1 MQEVK
6 ASVKEYIL
14 RVTFGG
20 DGQDISSAGNLGIR
34 KLSPEWASFF
44 QNLLKSSPTRL
55 MGEDKGKNDGEN
67 HEKGFSPSKTA
78 KSSPTSQM
86 GEDSSVSSQKKPGK
100 RRSHD
105 LPNSQKRYENPLDEF
120 INFTNT
126 QMRGNAGKD
135 EMAEICLNMVMAVP
149 LKLQV
154 QIVVNDILL

>member
-20 DGQDISSAGNLGIR
+20 DSQDISSGENLRNR
-34 KLSPEWASFF
+34 KPSPEWASFF
-44 QNLLKSSPTRL
+44 QNLLKSSLISRVR
-55 MGEDKGKNDGEN
+55 EDKGKNDGEN
-67 HEKGFSPSKTA
+67 REKGFSPPETPG
-78 KSSPTSQM
+78 SSLNGQM
-86 GEDSSVSSQKKPGK
+86 REDMGVSRQKKPGK

-126 QMRGNAGKD
+126 QMMGKRG
-135 EMAEICLNMVMAVP
+135 ER
-149 LKLQV
+149 
-154 QIVVNDILL
+154 

>member
-6 ASVKEYIL
+6 TSVKEYIL

-20 DGQDISSAGNLGIR
+20 DSQDVSSAGNSGIR

-44 QNLLKSSPTRL
+44 QNLLKSSPISRV
-55 MGEDKGKNDGEN
+55 GEDKAKNDGEN
-67 HEKGFSPSKTA
+67 REKGFSPSKPT

-126 QMRGNAGKD
+126 QMMGKRG
-135 EMAEICLNMVMAVP
+135 ER
-149 LKLQV
+149 
-154 QIVVNDILL
+154 